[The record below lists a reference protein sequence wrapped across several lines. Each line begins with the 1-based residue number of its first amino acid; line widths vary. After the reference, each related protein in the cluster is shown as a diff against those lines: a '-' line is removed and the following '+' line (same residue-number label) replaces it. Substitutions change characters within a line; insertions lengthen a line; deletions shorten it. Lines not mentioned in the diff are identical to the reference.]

1 MRTIKI
7 TYDFYGIIKIYI
19 TNDPKDYERVVNII
33 HSNPNKYKVLNVEH
47 IKDPQENEL

>member
-1 MRTIKI
+1 MKTIKI

-33 HSNPNKYKVLNVEH
+33 HSNPDKYNVLNVEH
-47 IKDPQENEL
+47 IQDPQGQE